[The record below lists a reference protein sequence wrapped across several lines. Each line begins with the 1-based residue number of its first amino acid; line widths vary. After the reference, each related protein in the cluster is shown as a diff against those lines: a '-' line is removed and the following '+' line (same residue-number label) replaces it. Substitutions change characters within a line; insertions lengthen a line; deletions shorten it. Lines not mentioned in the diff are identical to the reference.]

1 MTNENLPFADI
12 VGQDSAKKRM
22 GFYLDCFGKS
32 NMIPN
37 VMFVAPKGCGKTM
50 IAKALGQNLR
60 KDTAPKPKPFLEINC
75 SSLKNIR
82 QFFASVV
89 IPHMID
95 KDLTILFDEASE
107 LPKDLTMG
115 LLTILNPNKN
125 NRNTFVVDD
134 YSVDFDFRRHTFLF
148 ATSEAHK
155 IFHALM
161 DRLERVDLEE
171 YKKEELGEIVQRNL
185 PDVKFD
191 NDLLPEIAS
200 VLRGNARAA
209 QKMANNIQ
217 MLLGEKADKFTR
229 ENWEKLSGTLDIQ
242 PLGLNRIEIQ
252 VLNHLA
258 EAGDCSL
265 THLAAKTGLTADCLR
280 RDFEMYL
287 QKMNMMKIDRAG
299 RSITAKGREY
309 LEELSFKKWGPK
321 K

>member
-1 MTNENLPFADI
+1 MKNDYFPNI
-12 VGQDSAKKRM
+12 VGQDIAKRVL
-22 GFYLDCFGKS
+22 GFHLKGYEARNIL
-32 NMIPN
+32 PHL
-37 VMFVAPKGCGKTM
+37 MFVAPKGCGKTM

-60 KDTAPKPKPFLEINC
+60 KNSEPKAKPFLEINC

-82 QFFASVV
+82 QFFNNVV

-171 YKKEELGEIVQRNL
+171 YKMEELGEIVQRNL

-191 NDLLPEIAS
+191 KDLLPKIAS

-229 ENWEKLSGTLDIQ
+229 KHWNKLSDTLDIQ

-258 EAGDCSL
+258 EVGDCSL
-265 THLAAKTGLTADCLR
+265 THLAAKTGVTADCLR

-287 QKMNMMKIDRAG
+287 QKMNMMMIDRSG
-299 RSITAKGREY
+299 RSITARGREY
-309 LEELSFKKWGPK
+309 LEGLK
-321 K
+321 

>member
-1 MTNENLPFADI
+1 MTKENLPFTDI
-12 VGQDSAKKRM
+12 VGQDAAKRRM
-22 GFYLDCFGKS
+22 SFYLNCFTKS

-50 IAKALGQNLR
+50 IAKALGKNLR
-60 KDTAPKPKPFLEINC
+60 GDGDAKAKPFLEINC

-82 QFFASVV
+82 QFFSNVV

-125 NRNTFVVDD
+125 NRNEFSIDD
-134 YSVDFDFRRHTFLF
+134 YVVDFDFRRHTFLF

-171 YKKEELGEIVQRNL
+171 YKLEELGEIVRLNL
-185 PDVKFD
+185 LDTEFD
-191 NDLLPEIAS
+191 DDLLSDIAS

-217 MLLGEKADKFTR
+217 MYNGDRKQFTR
-229 ENWEKLSGTLDIQ
+229 KDWGKLTHTLGIL
-242 PLGLNRIEIQ
+242 PLGLNRIEVQ
-252 VLNHLA
+252 VLRYLS
-258 EAGDCSL
+258 EVGECSL
-265 THLAAKTGLTADCLR
+265 TNLAAKTGLTADCLR

-287 QKMNMMKIDRAG
+287 QKMNMMRIDRAG
-299 RSITAKGREY
+299 RSITSKGREY
-309 LEELSFKKWGPK
+309 LEKIN
-321 K
+321 